1 MWQVDVPVVLLFVDD
16 HRQHLSHGVIDALD
30 ATVAVGV
37 VGARREFSH
46 AEELVQGKRQLGA
59 ELWSIIRDEAGH

>member
-1 MWQVDVPVVLLFVDD
+1 M
-16 HRQHLSHGVIDALD
+16 IDALD